1 MVNQQEAKQV
11 ATRVS
16 IVGMAGN
23 VALTL
28 FKLFAGIISHSGA
41 MISDAVHSASDV
53 FSGIIVIVGVR
64 LSARESDSDHP
75 YGHERFECVAEII
88 LAVVLFLA
96 GGAIGIEA
104 LKSIFTGAYT
114 ELSFRNPLALIAA
127 ITSIVVKEAMFWYTK
142 INAKRIDSP
151 SLSAEAWH
159 HRSDALSSV
168 GALIGIGGAALGFP
182 ILEPI
187 ASIVICLFIFKVAF
201 DVFKDAVDRMV
212 DHSCDEETEAKI
224 KACAEEIEGVE
235 QIDLLRTRVFG
246 NKIYVDIEIGVCQ
259 SGQRGAFVLRESLI
273 IQCRAEVRKIYGRM
287 LSKCRRNTDVF
298 QEVLARLCREDFVLM
313 RGKGFLEI
321 PLSI

>member
-1 MVNQQEAKQV
+1 M
-11 ATRVS
+11 
-16 IVGMAGN
+16 
-23 VALTL
+23 
-28 FKLFAGIISHSGA
+28 
-41 MISDAVHSASDV
+41 DV

-127 ITSIVVKEAMFWYTK
+127 ITSIVVKETMFWYTK

-201 DVFKDAVDRMV
+201 DVFKDAVD
-212 DHSCDEETEAKI
+212 EAKI

-246 NKIYVDIEIGVCQ
+246 NKIYVDIEIGVDSALSVCTAHGIAEKVHDAVEDGFPQ
-259 SGQRGAFVLRESLI
+259 VKHVMVHVNPLI
-273 IQCRAEVRKIYGRM
+273 E
-287 LSKCRRNTDVF
+287 N
-298 QEVLARLCREDFVLM
+298 
-313 RGKGFLEI
+313 
-321 PLSI
+321 

>member
-64 LSARESDSDHP
+64 LSARESDS
-75 YGHERFECVAEII
+75 
-88 LAVVLFLA
+88 
-96 GGAIGIEA
+96 
-104 LKSIFTGAYT
+104 KSIFTGAYT

-246 NKIYVDIEIGVCQ
+246 NKIYVDIEIGVDSALSVCTAHGIAEKVHDAVEDGFPQ
-259 SGQRGAFVLRESLI
+259 VKHVMVHVNPLI
-273 IQCRAEVRKIYGRM
+273 E
-287 LSKCRRNTDVF
+287 N
-298 QEVLARLCREDFVLM
+298 
-313 RGKGFLEI
+313 
-321 PLSI
+321 

>member
-1 MVNQQEAKQV
+1 MVNQQEAKQA

-127 ITSIVVKEAMFWYTK
+127 ITSIVVKETMFWYTK

-246 NKIYVDIEIGVCQ
+246 NKIYVDIEI
-259 SGQRGAFVLRESLI
+259 SADSTL
-273 IQCRAEVRKIYGRM
+273 
-287 LSKCRRNTDVF
+287 
-298 QEVLARLCREDFVLM
+298 
-313 RGKGFLEI
+313 
-321 PLSI
+321 PLSEAHQISDDVHNCVEQEFPQVKHIMVHVNPKNNNE

>member
-1 MVNQQEAKQV
+1 MVNQQEAKQA

-127 ITSIVVKEAMFWYTK
+127 ITSIVVKETMFWYTK

-246 NKIYVDIEIGVCQ
+246 NKIYVDIEIGVDSALSVCTAHGIAEKVHDAVEDGFPQ
-259 SGQRGAFVLRESLI
+259 VKHGMVHVSPLI
-273 IQCRAEVRKIYGRM
+273 E
-287 LSKCRRNTDVF
+287 N
-298 QEVLARLCREDFVLM
+298 
-313 RGKGFLEI
+313 
-321 PLSI
+321 

>member
-1 MVNQQEAKQV
+1 MVNQQEAKQA

-16 IVGMAGN
+16 IVGMVGN

-127 ITSIVVKEAMFWYTK
+127 ITSIVVKETMFWYTK

-224 KACAEEIEGVE
+224 

-246 NKIYVDIEIGVCQ
+246 NKIYVDIEIGVDSALSVCTAHGIAEKVHDAVEDGFPQ
-259 SGQRGAFVLRESLI
+259 VKHVMVHVNPLI
-273 IQCRAEVRKIYGRM
+273 E
-287 LSKCRRNTDVF
+287 N
-298 QEVLARLCREDFVLM
+298 
-313 RGKGFLEI
+313 
-321 PLSI
+321 

>member
-1 MVNQQEAKQV
+1 MVNQQEAKQA

-16 IVGMAGN
+16 IVGMVGN

-246 NKIYVDIEIGVCQ
+246 NKIYVDIEIGVDSALSVCTAH
-259 SGQRGAFVLRESLI
+259 GI
-273 IQCRAEVRKIYGRM
+273 AEKVHDAVEDGFPQVKHVMVHVNPLDRK
-287 LSKCRRNTDVF
+287 SV
-298 QEVLARLCREDFVLM
+298 V
-313 RGKGFLEI
+313 
-321 PLSI
+321 

>member
-246 NKIYVDIEIGVCQ
+246 NKIYVDIEIGVDSALSVCTAH
-259 SGQRGAFVLRESLI
+259 GI
-273 IQCRAEVRKIYGRM
+273 AEKVH
-287 LSKCRRNTDVF
+287 DAV
-298 QEVLARLCREDFVLM
+298 ED
-313 RGKGFLEI
+313 GFPQVANQDSAAL
-321 PLSI
+321 LY

>member
-127 ITSIVVKEAMFWYTK
+127 ITSIVVKETMFWYTK

-187 ASIVICLFIFKVAF
+187 ASIVICLFIFKVALTTPATR
-201 DVFKDAVDRMV
+201 KQKLKSKPAPKKSRALNR
-212 DHSCDEETEAKI
+212 STC
-224 KACAEEIEGVE
+224 CA
-235 QIDLLRTRVFG
+235 Q
-246 NKIYVDIEIGVCQ
+246 
-259 SGQRGAFVLRESLI
+259 
-273 IQCRAEVRKIYGRM
+273 
-287 LSKCRRNTDVF
+287 
-298 QEVLARLCREDFVLM
+298 
-313 RGKGFLEI
+313 GFSAI
-321 PLSI
+321 RST